1 MSDVH
6 VTMFGYVGGEVEFKQ
21 GDNNPLLD
29 RAFFRLGST
38 PRFYDKLA
46 GGWRDGETVWLT
58 VKAWRQLAHNI
69 ASSLSVGQ
77 PVLVIGKLRTNV
89 WKGDDGQLHSRDVLE
104 ATAVGHDLTRG
115 TSAFRRTERPAFDK
129 PAPGPEDGEVFAAL
143 DLQAGDRV
151 DSVTGEVVAAETA
164 AQAPVPEPAF

>member
-21 GDNNPLLD
+21 GDNNPQLD

-58 VKAWRQLAHNI
+58 VKAWRQLAHNVS
-69 ASSLSVGQ
+69 SSLSVGQ
-77 PVLVIGKLRTNV
+77 PVVVIGKLRTSV
-89 WKGDDGQLHSRDVLE
+89 WKDGDGEVHSRDVLE
-104 ATAVGHDLTRG
+104 AVTIGHDLSRG
-115 TSAFRRTERPAFDK
+115 TSAFQRTERPAHDK
-129 PAPGPEDGEVFAAL
+129 PAPVPEDSEVFAVL
-143 DLQAGDRV
+143 DLQAGGRV
-151 DSVTGEVVAAETA
+151 DAATGEVISGNGSRS
-164 AQAPVPEPAF
+164 PEPAPAF

>member
-21 GDNNPLLD
+21 GDNNPTLD

-46 GGWRDGETVWLT
+46 GGWRDGQTVWLT

-77 PVLVIGKLRTNV
+77 PVVVVGKLRTSV
-89 WKGDDGQLHSRDVLE
+89 WKGEDGEMRSRDVLE
-104 ATAVGHDLTRG
+104 ATTVGHDLTRG
-115 TSAFRRTERPAFDK
+115 TSAFRRTERPAPDRS
-129 PAPGPEDGEVFAAL
+129 APGPEDGETLAAL
-143 DLQAGDRV
+143 DLQVGDQV
-151 DSVTGEVVAAETA
+151 DRVTGEVTSGEEPARSPE
-164 AQAPVPEPAF
+164 PEPAF

>member
-6 VTMFGYVGGEVEFKQ
+6 VTMFGYVGGEIEFKQ
-21 GDNNPLLD
+21 GENNPQLD

-58 VKAWRQLAHNI
+58 VKAWRQLAQNI

-77 PVLVIGKLRTNV
+77 PVVVIGKLRTSV
-89 WKGDDGQLHSRDVLE
+89 WKSDDGEVHSRDVLE
-104 ATAVGHDLTRG
+104 ATMVGHDLNRG
-115 TSAFRRTERPAFDK
+115 TSAFRRTERSAFDK
-129 PAPGPEDGEVFAAL
+129 PAPAPEDSEIFAVL
-143 DLQAGDRV
+143 DQQAGDRV
-151 DSVTGEVVAAETA
+151 NPVTGEVTSGDAARS
-164 AQAPVPEPAF
+164 PEPTPAF